1 MALAAAT
8 ASIPADVT
16 ALYEQLK
23 TMLLPDAAKIDY
35 QPRSRAELRA
45 GLEAS
50 LMPSY
55 QAAVRERQQ
64 NTQKTNANIDADA
77 AARGIGAST
86 WGSDVK
92 SRNYGAEAND
102 IAEMRGNYGATLAGN
117 LNSLMSDQEN
127 RKMSADQYNNS
138 SKSSALSTALSLAL
152 NNYGKWGASNDSGGG
167 DPGTPQITD
176 QYPTMEALQLALK
189 SAANQAGNAGVETY
203 AGQAKN
209 VAAQTL
215 VETQAQ
221 LARQAAA
228 QGKTGQNNPYA
239 WWRPSRG

>member
-1 MALAAAT
+1 MAQAAAT

-35 QPRSRAELRA
+35 QPQSRAALRA
-45 GLEAS
+45 GLEES
-50 LMPSY
+50 MMPTY

-64 NTQKTNANIDADA
+64 NTQRTNASIDADA
-77 AARGIGAST
+77 AARGIGSST

-92 SRNYGAEAND
+92 NRNYSAEARD
-102 IAEMRGNYGATLAGN
+102 IADMRGSYNSAIASN

-127 RKMSADQYNNS
+127 KKLSADQYNNS
-138 SKSSALSTALSLAL
+138 SRASALSTALSLAL
-152 NNYGKWGASNDSGGG
+152 NNYGKWGTSNGGG
-167 DPGTPQITD
+167 DGPTPDPLTD

-215 VETQAQ
+215 VQTQAE

-228 QGKTGQNNPYA
+228 QGKTGTDNPYA
-239 WWRPSRG
+239 RWRPKR